1 MYEEI
6 IKRLQRYSKQ
16 CITDKLDP
24 DFAEANEEAIEI
36 LKTIKAD
43 TFQVSRTEY
52 DKMVRALLI
61 VEYFRDFFTMLKEV
75 VEDG

>member
-6 IKRLQRYSKQ
+6 IKRLSRYSKQ